1 MKKWRIWC
9 AERHKKSFW
18 RLFNTMRLFV
28 CMLLFMIFMTNGQ
41 VSAQQVNVTLKVENR
56 SMVEIIKAIKS
67 KTGLKFLYSVNE
79 LDNYKNRSL
88 DVRNADLE
96 ELMRQLLAGTSL
108 RYEVENGVI
117 LIRRGEPGK
126 TDDDSKKKALL
137 IKGKVV
143 DEGNFPLPG
152 VTVRIK
158 NSLVG
163 TVTDTDG
170 KFSFKM
176 PNLKDITLVFSF
188 IGMDTQEVKYSGQ
201 DSIHVVLKEMVQQVD
216 EVVVTGYQRIDKREL
231 TSSITKIGAEELE
244 KMNVLTVDQML
255 EGKAPGLMI
264 TNLSATPGAA
274 AKVRVRSGGT
284 FTGSRE
290 PLWVIDGIPYEDPV
304 PLSAAEINSFDQVN
318 LIGNALTGLNPQDI
332 ESINILK
339 DASATAIY
347 GTRAANGVIVITT
360 KRGTKGRARLTYTG
374 SVGVVDRP
382 RYKNFNLM
390 NSRERIDV
398 SREIYQ
404 RNLAYPDDV
413 VSFVGYEGALR
424 EYLLGNTTHEQFQ
437 NEVSYLESLNT
448 DWFGELYR
456 PSFTMSHSLNVSGGS
471 DHTRYY
477 FSVGYNQNDGTER
490 GVTLN
495 RLTARSNLDVELR
508 KNLTFQLGMSGSVQE
523 ARYNHNSVNAFNE
536 AYYTSRAVP
545 VREQNGDLY
554 YIQKDMGTFSGN
566 VMYGR
571 YNVLNEMKNSER
583 NVDNKDFN
591 INASLNWDIVRGIK
605 FMGQASYRNT
615 TNIDESWIMA
625 DTYYVAKLR
634 TYDGVEDA
642 IADVINKN
650 ATVPFGGLYSSG
662 HTSQRSY
669 SIKLQLN
676 LNKVLWEQHAFNL
689 NLGYEVNSVKYLGVN
704 GYLTPGYNHL
714 QGRSFITLPNY
725 QMNADG
731 TLKEFGYLA
740 MLGWLTGQKGS
751 DIYPTITDRLSNK
764 LSYYMIFN
772 YSFNNRYV
780 LNFNMRS
787 DGSNTFGQYERY
799 KFRPT
804 WSVSARWNVHSEN
817 FIPKDGAMEDL
828 ALRVSFGFRG
838 TSPSALPYMVI
849 QNYQYNSD
857 FGENVSQLASF
868 PNANLSW
875 ERTSTLN
882 IGLDHSWFNGR
893 LSGSFDFAYS
903 KGEDLLLSRPVSLV
917 NGKSTQL
924 YNGGKKEDYSYEM
937 SLRGVIIKTKDFG
950 WSLNGNISHTK
961 ETILAGQV
969 LDDANLDVGDYLG
982 GSIYMTGFPV
992 DAFYSYRF
1000 DKLDEEGLPTFKN
1013 LDSDAASIVEY
1024 FNDVL
1029 TYSGRRTPTVYGGF
1043 GMEFRYKNFVLGANF
1058 SYKFGQSIRRLALYG
1073 GTQSMPMPYENM
1085 SSEFNDRW
1093 RQPGDEAYRVIPS
1106 LSNERLSVGTTSSY
1120 DIQVPYRDI
1129 VPMGSNNGWYM
1140 YDKSD
1145 LRVVKGDHIRWQSLT
1160 LGYNVPSEFL
1170 KKLGLSSARLSGQ
1183 VSNLGVLVFDKKLKG
1198 QDPEQVQ
1205 GIGMPSLPSY
1215 NFSLSVSF

>member
-1 MKKWRIWC
+1 MKKKRNDAWLYHFKLWR
-9 AERHKKSFW
+9 KMLMFMKLLSLL
-18 RLFNTMRLFV
+18 LFGV
-28 CMLLFMIFMTNGQ
+28 CMSVHANVLAQ
-41 VSAQQVNVTLKVENR
+41 DARVSVDLKEVTL
-56 SMVEIIKAIKS
+56 
-67 KTGLKFLYSVNE
+67 TSV
-79 LDNYKNRSL
+79 
-88 DVRNADLE
+88 LE
-96 ELMRQLLAGTSL
+96 ELSRQSRCDFFYNYALVATKGKVSVRAEDKELRLVLDELLQGVGLTYSFDGNVVVIKERMEDDKPQKKSL
-108 RYEVENGVI
+108 R
-117 LIRRGEPGK
+117 
-126 TDDDSKKKALL
+126 
-137 IKGKVV
+137 IKGKVT

-152 VTVRIK
+152 VTVKIK
-158 NSLVG
+158 NSALG
-163 TVTDTDG
+163 AASDKDG
-170 KFSFKM
+170 RFSFM
-176 PNLKDITLVFSF
+176 IPNMKDFTLVFSF
-188 IGMDTQEVKYSGQ
+188 VGMETQEVKYSGQ
-201 DSIHVVLKEMVQQVD
+201 DSIHVVLKEIPQQME
-216 EVVVTGYQRIDKREL
+216 EVVVTGYQVIDKREV
-231 TSSITKIGAEELE
+231 TSSISTIGAEELE

-290 PLWVIDGIPYEDPV
+290 PLWVVDGIPYEDPV
-304 PLSAAEINSFDQVN
+304 PLSAAEINSFDRVN

-360 KRGTKGRARLTYTG
+360 KRGTKGRARLTYSG
-374 SVGVVDRP
+374 SAGVVDRP

-424 EYLLGNTTHEQFQ
+424 EYLLGNTTYSQFQ
-437 NEVSYLESLNT
+437 GEVSYLESLNT

-456 PSFTMSHSLNVSGGS
+456 PSFTMSHSLNVSGGTE
-471 DHTRYY
+471 HTRYY
-477 FSVGYNQNDGTER
+477 FSVGYNQNDGAEK

-508 KNLTFQLGMSGSVQE
+508 KNLKFQLGMSGSVQE
-523 ARYNHNSVNAFNE
+523 ARYNHSSVNAFNE

-545 VREQNGDLY
+545 VRERDGDLY
-554 YIQKDMGTFSGN
+554 YVQKKMGIFSGN
-566 VMYGR
+566 VMYGK
-571 YNVLNEMKNSER
+571 YNVLNEMKNSEK
-583 NVDNKDFN
+583 NIDNKDFN
-591 INASLNWDIVRGIK
+591 INASLNWDIVRGVK

-615 TNIDESWIMA
+615 TNINEEWIMA

-634 TYDGVEDA
+634 SYDGVEDA
-642 IADVINKN
+642 IADAINKN
-650 ATVPFGGLYSSG
+650 STVPFGGLYSTG

-669 SIKLQLN
+669 TMKLQLN
-676 LNKVLWEQHAFNL
+676 LNKVMWEQHAFNL
-689 NLGYEVNSVKYLGVN
+689 NLGYEVNSVKYLGVS
-704 GYLTPGYNHL
+704 GYTTPGYNHL
-714 QGRSFITLPNY
+714 QGRSFIELPRY
-725 QMNADG
+725 QINTDG
-731 TLKEFGYLA
+731 SLKEFGYTA
-740 MLGWLTGQKGS
+740 MLQWLTGQGNL

-764 LSYYMIFN
+764 LSYYLIFN
-772 YSFNNRYV
+772 YSYVNRYV

-804 WSVSARWNVHSEN
+804 WSVSARWNVHSEK
-817 FIPKDGAMEDL
+817 FMPKDGVMDEL
-828 ALRVSFGFRG
+828 ALRVSYGFRG

-849 QNYQYNSD
+849 RNYQYDSN
-857 FGENVSQLASF
+857 FGENLSQLSSF

-882 IGLDHSWFNGR
+882 IGLNHSWFNGR
-893 LSGSFDFAYS
+893 LSGAFDFAYS

-917 NGKSTQL
+917 NGKATQL

-937 SLRGVIIKTKDFG
+937 NLRGELIKTKDLG
-950 WSLNGNISHTK
+950 WSLSGNISHTK

-969 LDDANLDVGDYLG
+969 LEDASLNVNDYLG

-992 DAFYSYRF
+992 DAFYSYQF
-1000 DKLDEEGLPTFKN
+1000 DRLDEEGLPTFKN
-1013 LDSDAASIVEY
+1013 LDAGGASVAEY
-1024 FNDVL
+1024 FSNVL

-1043 GMEFRYKNFVLGANF
+1043 GTEFRYKNFTLGANF
-1058 SYKFGQSIRRLALYG
+1058 SFKFGQSVRRLALYG
-1073 GTQSMPMPYENM
+1073 GTQNMPMPHENM
-1085 SSEFNDRW
+1085 SSEFNKRW
-1093 RQPGDEAYRVIPS
+1093 RQPGDEAHCVIPG
-1106 LSNERLSVGTTSSY
+1106 LSNRKLSVGTSSNY
-1120 DIQVPYRDI
+1120 EIQVAYRDI
-1129 VPMGSNNGWYM
+1129 VPTGSNNGWYM

-1160 LGYNVPSEFL
+1160 LGYNVPRSVL
-1170 KKLGLSSARLSGQ
+1170 KFAGISSCRLSAQ
-1183 VSNLGVLVFDKKLKG
+1183 VSNLGVLVFDRKLKG

-1215 NFSLSVSF
+1215 NFSLNISF